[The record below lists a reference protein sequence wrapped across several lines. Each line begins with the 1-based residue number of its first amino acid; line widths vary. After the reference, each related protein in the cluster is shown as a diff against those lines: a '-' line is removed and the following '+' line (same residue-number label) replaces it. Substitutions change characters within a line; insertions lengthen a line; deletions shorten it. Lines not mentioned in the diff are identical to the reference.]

1 MITAEMLKPITDAF
15 TGNINA
21 LLPVGLGIMGTI
33 LGINLIP
40 RVIYK
45 FI

>member
-15 TGNINA
+15 TGNINV